1 MSIFGLVLG
10 PFFAVF
16 SLFCCSI
23 WAFSWTSAGPSTA
36 KKPPQVD
43 EYNLLASICRDS
55 FYDFVQEFW
64 ETVVAE
70 TPVWNWH
77 IEVLC
82 NELQEIAERV
92 IRGEVKL
99 HDLVVNVPPGTSK
112 STIISIMFPAWV
124 WTKMPSARFICGS
137 YAEKLALDLARKNR
151 TVITSPKY
159 KKCFPEVVISPDQ
172 DTKAYFALTKGG
184 MRVSV
189 GSGGAIIGMHAH
201 FVIVDDPID
210 PNAALSEAE
219 LRNTN
224 RWVDETL
231 SRRKVDLSIA
241 PTILVMQ
248 RLHEE
253 DPAAM
258 FLSKGTPVRHV
269 CLPAS
274 IRYDSNDMV
283 RPIELKAMYKDGL
296 LDPKRLPKE
305 VLKNAEKEL
314 GPYGF
319 ACQYDQNP
327 VPRGGGMFDVEKLEK
342 RIVRFPPDKYDRVIR
357 YWDKAATEGGKGA
370 WTVGTKMGVVGS
382 GDKRRFYV
390 ISVVRV
396 RMDSG
401 SRETL
406 IKHIAESDG
415 RSVWVGLEQEGGSG
429 GKESAQ
435 STAINLAGWVV
446 RIVRPQGDKVA
457 RADAFSVQVNLGTV
471 YLVEDDT
478 WNDEYIKEL
487 RHFPKSKYKD
497 QVDSSAGAFTVL
509 TEPTI
514 RAGGLWDPSDRR
526 M

>member
-1 MSIFGLVLG
+1 MGLFSLVFG
-10 PFFAVF
+10 PFCAVF
-16 SLFCCSI
+16 PLFLCAI
-23 WAFSWTSAGPSTA
+23 WAFPAGLLGGISS
-36 KKPPQVD
+36 KKQKQID

-64 ETVVAE
+64 ETVIAE
-70 TPVWNWH
+70 TPIWNWH
-77 IEVLC
+77 IRVIC
-82 NELQEIAERV
+82 DELQEMAERV

-99 HDLVVNVPPGTSK
+99 HDLVANVPPGTSK

-124 WTKMPSARFICGS
+124 WTRMPSARFICGS

-151 TVITSPKY
+151 SVITSEKY
-159 KKCFPEVVISPDQ
+159 KKCFPEVRISPDQ

-201 FVIVDDPID
+201 FVLVDDPID

-258 FLSKGTPVRHV
+258 FLSKGTPVRHI
-269 CLPAS
+269 CLPAELEPLGME
-274 IRYDSNDMV
+274 NFV
-283 RPIELKAMYKDGL
+283 RPLSLMDMYKDGL
-296 LDPKRLPKE
+296 LDPKRLPRQ

-314 GPYGF
+314 GPYGY

-342 RIVRFPPDKYDRVIR
+342 RTVTAIPDEFDMIVR
-357 YWDKAATEGGKGA
+357 YWDKAATQGGGA
-370 WTVGTKMGVVGS
+370 WSVGTKIGVKGQ
-382 GDKRRFYV
+382 GDKRKFY
-390 ISVVRV
+390 ITNVVRV
-396 RMDSG
+396 RIDSG

-406 IKHIAESDG
+406 IKNIAISDG
-415 RSVWVGLEQEGGSG
+415 RGVVVGIEQEGGSG
-429 GKESAQ
+429 GKESAE

-446 RIVRPQGDKVA
+446 RIVRPVGDKVA
-457 RADAFSVQVNLGTV
+457 RADSFSVQVNLGTV
-471 YLVEDDT
+471 YLLEGD
-478 WNDEYIKEL
+478 WNAEFIKEL
-487 RHFPKSKYKD
+487 RHFPKSKFKD
-497 QVDSSAGAFTVL
+497 QVDSVSGGFTLL
-509 TEPTI
+509 TEPKL
-514 RAGGLWDPSDRR
+514 RAGGLWDPTDRR
-526 M
+526 Y